1 MRGHSIAPL
10 RLLVISA
17 LCLTLFPAAAWAA
30 DDAPPTLD
38 SLVIPAGISNG
49 LSPVTFH
56 VTATF
61 SDASAIVEL
70 ERDAGGEILAEGPVI
85 IFAAPRGSAT
95 AFGWFEKQADG
106 SFVADV
112 TLPTYAAVGVWS
124 ATALSARDI
133 YDNWLSLDAVGIA
146 DAGFPNSIAVT
157 GTDDTAAP
165 ALGAFSGLPITV
177 DVGDCDSQLWNA
189 QFDVS
194 ITDAL
199 SGFDP
204 QSQFILVSSAGDQV
218 YSNGFELLSGSV
230 YRMTFNLYPGAEAA
244 TWVSFEADLTDIVGN
259 STHVSGTLPNGGV
272 NVVAN
277 PSNQTT
283 PGPVSNVTVAVAGGS
298 ALVDWDAP
306 TDTGN
311 TPLTSYDVFGGVD
324 YSAGFAMAPI
334 NPGVT
339 NATFPLQPDSDY
351 TVQVAASNRCG
362 EGPASNPVAIVIIP
376 AAGGTLSTDP
386 YAAVVAE
393 VTVPG
398 AVGGGSVTIS
408 SVEPGQSP
416 SGWLFVG
423 DQLVINSTAATT
435 AASPLQLVFRVDS
448 ALTPV
453 SIFRN
458 GAPILSTCAGDGSAT
473 PSPCIASTVVGPD
486 FTTMTILSASASTWN
501 VAQRTLQPY
510 DFKGFLGG
518 LANPPSVNR
527 VKAGDTVAV
536 QFSLTGDQGV
546 AFIEAGYPAFASH
559 ACGATGGSE
568 VAATPGKKGLTYD
581 ARKDIYTF
589 WWRTGASWK
598 GTCGT
603 FILKLDDGTIHTAEI
618 RFN

>member
-1 MRGHSIAPL
+1 MRGHSIALL
-10 RLLVISA
+10 RLLVITA

-30 DDAPPTLD
+30 DEAPPTLD

-49 LSPVTFH
+49 PSPVTFQ

-61 SDASAIVEL
+61 SDDSAIVEL
-70 ERDAGGEILAEGPVI
+70 ERDGAGEIIAEGPVI
-85 IFAAPRGSAT
+85 IFAAPRGTAT
-95 AFGWFEKQADG
+95 AIGWFVKQGNG

-112 TLPTYAAVGVWS
+112 TLPRYAAVGAWS
-124 ATALSARDI
+124 ATALYARDI
-133 YDNWLSLDAVGIA
+133 FDNWLNLDSAGIA
-146 DAGFPNSIAVT
+146 DAGFANSITVT

-165 ALGAFSGLPITV
+165 VLGAFSGLPITV

-218 YSNGFELLSGSV
+218 YSNGFEPISGSV

-283 PGPVSNVTVAVAGGS
+283 PGPVSNVTVAVAGGNG
-298 ALVDWDAP
+298 LVDWDAP

-311 TPLTSYDVFGGVD
+311 TPITNYVIYGSVD
-324 YSAGFAMAPI
+324 YSQGFGQQTGDP
-334 NPGVT
+334 NVT
-339 NATFPLQPDSDY
+339 NATFPMQPDSDY
-351 TVQVAASNRCG
+351 TVEVVALNRCG
-362 EGPASNPVAIVIIP
+362 QGPASNPLAIVTIP
-376 AAGGTLSTDP
+376 ATGGTLSTDP
-386 YAAVVAE
+386 YAAVVTE
-393 VTVPG
+393 VSVPG
-398 AVGGGSVTIS
+398 GVGGGSVTIS
-408 SVEPGQSP
+408 AVEPGQSP
-416 SGWLFVG
+416 PGWLFVG
-423 DQLVINSTAATT
+423 EQLVITSTAATT
-435 AASPLQLVFRVDS
+435 AAHPLQLVFRVEAS
-448 ALTPV
+448 LAPV
-453 SIFRN
+453 SILRN
-458 GAPILSTCAGDGSAT
+458 GVPILSTCAGDGSAT

-486 FTTMTILSASASTWN
+486 FTTITILSASASTWN

-510 DFKGFLGG
+510 DFRGFLGG
-518 LANPPSVNR
+518 VANPPTVNK

-546 AFIEAGYPAFASH
+546 AFIEPGYPSLGSH
-559 ACGATGGSE
+559 VCGSSGGTE

-581 ARKDIYTF
+581 ARKDVYTF
-589 WWRTGASWK
+589 WWSTRASWK

-603 FILKLDDGTIHTAEI
+603 FTLKLDDGTTHTAEF